1 MELQAARDAIV
12 LAALPH
18 VAFDGWGRR
27 TMRQA
32 SADAG
37 YDMTMAQ
44 RLFPSGAIGMI
55 EHFNDLADRRMAE
68 ALAGLQPSSL
78 RLRQRVALAVRL
90 RLEPWND
97 EREAVRR
104 AIAVLSL
111 PQNAAMAARI
121 TYRTLDAI
129 WHAVGDTATDF
140 SFYTKRASLAPI
152 YAATVLYWLDDRSE
166 GAAETWAFLERRL
179 DDLLSLPRLWGALR
193 RPFDLV
199 SGRAEAPSRG
209 PRAHPT
215 R

>member
-1 MELQAARDAIV
+1 MDLQAARDAIV
-12 LAALPH
+12 AAALPH

-32 SADAG
+32 STDAG
-37 YDMTMAQ
+37 YDVTMAQ
-44 RLFPSGAIGMI
+44 RLFPSGAVGLI
-55 EHFNDLADRRMAE
+55 EQFNDLADRRMAE
-68 ALAGLQPSSL
+68 GLAGLQPSTL

-90 RLEPWND
+90 RLEPWTD

-104 AIAVLSL
+104 AIALLAL
-111 PQNAAMAARI
+111 PQNASTAARI
-121 TYRTLDAI
+121 TYRTVDAI

-152 YAATVLYWLDDRSE
+152 YGATVLYWLDDRSE
-166 GAAETWAFLERRL
+166 GTVETWAFLERRL
-179 DDLLSLPRLWGALR
+179 DNLLNLPRLMGALR

-199 SGRAEAPSRG
+199 SGRAFEPSR
-209 PRAHPT
+209 RHPA